1 MYMYALTKNDKII
14 KHIYHICIH
23 GEIVPLLEEIATPG
37 PTHLCQVACLES
49 HPPPVGGKCPI
60 SAHYKHLVRSE
71 NTSRSWDLSA
81 PVVAELSATFS
92 LLSSWVSE
100 TSDH

>member
-49 HPPPVGGKCPI
+49 HPPPVGGKSPI
-60 SAHYKHLVRSE
+60 SAHYKHLAESE

-81 PVVAELSATFS
+81 PVVDELSATFS
-92 LLSSWVSE
+92 LLSSWVLE